1 MKRKIRKYL
10 TKTNIESYGPL
21 EYIFDFY
28 VSGKLEVLLHNL
40 GFKEVD
46 ILYQIRNELSYLQI
60 DMKKDNLV
68 INVEFDKTEYDYIVY
83 SPGISAE
90 EFSEKLETN
99 TYIYSE
105 DFSIED
111 FMVRLSNN
119 LQNML

>member
-10 TKTNIESYGPL
+10 AKTNIESHGPL
-21 EYIFDFY
+21 EFIFDFY
-28 VSGKLEVLLHNL
+28 VGGKLEALLLDL

-46 ILYQIRNELSYLQI
+46 IIYQIRNESSYLQI

-68 INVEFDKTEYDYIVY
+68 INVEFDKTEYDYIIY

-90 EFSEKLETN
+90 EFYEKIKTN

-105 DFSIED
+105 EFSIED
-111 FMVRLSNN
+111 FMVRLSND
-119 LQNML
+119 LQNIL